1 MRLLRNLGRRKL
13 RTALTVIGITMA
25 LPAAAQTMSGRLIT
39 RRRSASGGGDLE
51 AVDPW

>member
-13 RTALTVIGITMA
+13 RTAFTVIGITIA
-25 LPAAAQTMSGRLIT
+25 LPVAAQTTSGHLIT
-39 RRRSASGGGDLE
+39 RRRSASDGGGPE